1 MFLAGTVFFVGSL
14 LKTLIIN
21 SLLDKNPEWFLFIP
35 YYGETHAGAV
45 LGLALIISGLTLIV
59 FGIASGINYSRDRNW
74 YMTEL
79 RKANSIE
86 EVLMSR
92 KQTLNETKPTKPKT
106 AKKPKQ

>member
-59 FGIASGINYSRDRNW
+59 F
-74 YMTEL
+74 
-79 RKANSIE
+79 
-86 EVLMSR
+86 
-92 KQTLNETKPTKPKT
+92 
-106 AKKPKQ
+106 